1 MARFSLLSTTTYTSN
16 RRASL
21 LKKCAPVSELKL
33 STHLNPIRGVRG
45 MAVAPH
51 ALASQSALA
60 VLREGGNAIEA
71 MIAAAATIA
80 VVYPHMNSIG
90 GDGFW
95 LISMP
100 GRAPVGIEACGAA
113 AAAASI
119 EAYRERGLEA
129 IPVRGA
135 LAANTVAGTVSGW
148 ERAYQWSQEH
158 ALGHLPL
165 VRLLDDA
172 IRYARDGI
180 PVTRSQSL
188 CTAQKSGELAQV
200 PGFAQTFLDAAK
212 HEAPPTGA
220 LFKQP
225 RLAATLEQLARA
237 GLRDFYQGDL
247 AASIAADLQALGSLV
262 AAADLAR
269 HEARIRTPL
278 ALAHSLGTVYNMPPP
293 TQGLVSLMIVG
304 LLDRL
309 LDQGMDPLG
318 PEYVHACVEATKLAF
333 AVRDRHIT
341 DPDYMDVDPQSLLSP
356 AALDKLAARVVPGI
370 AAPWGKGLGPADTV
384 WMGVVDGSGLAVSF
398 IQSIYHEFGSGV
410 VLPNSGINWQNR
422 GCSFSL
428 DAQARNPLMPLRR
441 PFHTLNPALARFD
454 DGRVMVYGNMG
465 GDGQPQSQ
473 SAVFSRIAQFGWNPQ
488 AAIDAPR
495 WLLGRTWGAANDTL
509 KLETRFPAAT
519 FDALRAYGHDIEALG
534 AYDEAMGHAGA
545 IVRHADGSFEGGS
558 DPRSDGGVASW

>member
-1 MARFSLLSTTTYTSN
+1 MLSTN
-16 RRASL
+16 
-21 LKKCAPVSELKL
+21 
-33 STHLNPIRGVRG
+33 LNPIRGVRG

-60 VLREGGNAIEA
+60 VLREGGNAVEA
-71 MIAAAATIA
+71 MISAAATIA

-100 GRAPVGIEACGAA
+100 GHTPVGIEACGAA

-119 EAYRERGLEA
+119 EAYRERGLDA
-129 IPVRGA
+129 IPSRGA

-148 ERAYQWSQEH
+148 ERAYQWSCEQSS
-158 ALGHLPL
+158 GRLPL
-165 VRLLDDA
+165 ARLFDDA
-172 IRYARDGI
+172 IHYARHGI

-188 CTAQKSGELAQV
+188 CTSQKRGELEHV
-200 PGFAQTFLDAAK
+200 PGFAQTFLDVAT
-212 HEAPPTGA
+212 HETPPTGT

-225 RLAATLEQLARA
+225 RLAATFEQLARA
-237 GLRDFYQGDL
+237 GLRDFYEGDL
-247 AASIAADLQALGSLV
+247 AASIAADLQAIGSPV
-262 AAADLAR
+262 AASDLAR
-269 HEARIRTPL
+269 HEARVRTPL

-293 TQGLVSLMIVG
+293 TQGLVSLMIIG

-309 LDQGMDPLG
+309 LERGMDPLG

-341 DPDYMDVDPQSLLSP
+341 DPDYMNVDPQAFLTP
-356 AALDKLAARVVPGI
+356 AALDELAARVTPSA
-370 AAPWGKGLGPADTV
+370 AAPWGNGLGPADTV
-384 WMGVVDGSGLAVSF
+384 WMGVVDGNGLAVSF

-410 VLPNSGINWQNR
+410 VLPASGINWQNR

-428 DAQARNPLMPLRR
+428 DARARNPLMPLRR

-495 WLLGRTWGAANDTL
+495 WLLGRTWGAATDTL
-509 KLETRFPAAT
+509 KLEARFPAAT
-519 FDALRAYGHDIEALG
+519 FDTLRAFGHEVEALG

-545 IVRHADGSFEGGS
+545 IVRHAHGGFEGGS
-558 DPRSDGGVASW
+558 DPRSDGAVASW